1 MELGVFLPEA
11 IAKDAINPR
20 IKWDGA
26 PRLNRQEM
34 RGIEADPESGTLM
47 VHVDVHW
54 YKMSRRRFERML
66 MAIGVH
72 AREAKEMAD
81 VARANGIQYNEAFD
95 VACKLALKQLAE
107 EQQAEEAQE
116 EADE

>member
-1 MELGVFLPEA
+1 MVLDVYLPAA

-20 IKWDGA
+20 IKWDGM
-26 PRLNRQEM
+26 PKLNRQEL
-34 RGIEADPESGTLM
+34 REIEENPVSKSIL
-47 VHVDVHW
+47 VHVDVRW

-66 MAIGVH
+66 MAIGIH
-72 AREAKEMAD
+72 ARDAKEMAD
-81 VARANGIQYNEAFD
+81 VARANGFQYNEAFD
-95 VACKLALKQLAE
+95 IACKLAIKQLAE